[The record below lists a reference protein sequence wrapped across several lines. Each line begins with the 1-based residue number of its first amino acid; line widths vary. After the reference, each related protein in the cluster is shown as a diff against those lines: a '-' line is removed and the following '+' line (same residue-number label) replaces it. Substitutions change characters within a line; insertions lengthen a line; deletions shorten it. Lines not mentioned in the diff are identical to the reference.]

1 MSEEKKHYQR
11 PLNFKTGKVEMN
23 FGAGGKAS
31 AQLIADLFA
40 KNFSNEFLDQ
50 GDDGARLP
58 QPKGEL
64 IMATDSHV
72 VSPIFFAGGD
82 IGGLSI
88 HGTVNDVAVC
98 GATPLYISCGF
109 ILEEGFPL
117 SDLKRIVES
126 MAAAAKEAGV
136 KIVTGDTKVVER
148 GKADGIYI
156 NTCGVGVLPKGI
168 RLSGANFRP
177 GDVIAISGDIGDHG
191 VAVMSQRVN
200 LGFETGVVSDSA
212 SLNRLTEKLVAE
224 IPSLRCMRDPT
235 RGGLG
240 TTLNEI
246 EKQSSV
252 GMVLEED
259 KIPVKESVEAACEFL
274 GLDPL
279 YVANEGKVIA
289 ICAPEDAERM
299 LKIMRDDP
307 LGKNAQII
315 GRCIEDENHFVQMET
330 GFGGVRMVDWLTG
343 EQLPRIC

>member
-168 RLSGANFRP
+168 RLSGANCRP

-246 EKQSSV
+246 AKQSSV

-315 GRCIEDENHFVQMET
+315 GRCIEDETTSYKWKPASAVSAWWT
-330 GFGGVRMVDWLTG
+330 G
-343 EQLPRIC
+343 

>member
-64 IMATDSHV
+64 VMATDSHV

-156 NTCGVGVLPKGI
+156 NTCGVGVLPEGV
-168 RLSGANFRP
+168 RLSGANCRP

-246 EKQSSV
+246 AKQSSV

-279 YVANEGKVIA
+279 YVANEG
-289 ICAPEDAERM
+289 
-299 LKIMRDDP
+299 
-307 LGKNAQII
+307 
-315 GRCIEDENHFVQMET
+315 
-330 GFGGVRMVDWLTG
+330 
-343 EQLPRIC
+343 

>member
-1 MSEEKKHYQR
+1 MTSEKKHYQR
-11 PLNFKTGKVEMN
+11 PVNFKTGKVEMN

-31 AQLIADLFA
+31 AQLISELFA
-40 KNFSNEFLDQ
+40 KCFSNEYLDQ

-58 QPKGEL
+58 CPEGEL
-64 IMATDSHV
+64 VMATDSHV
-72 VSPIFFAGGD
+72 VSPIFFSGGD
-82 IGGLSI
+82 IGALSV

-98 GATPLYISCGF
+98 GAVPKYLSAGF

-117 SDLKRIVES
+117 SDLRRIVES
-126 MAAAAKEAGV
+126 MAEAAKEAGV
-136 KIVTGDTKVVER
+136 YIVTGDTKVVER

-156 NTCGVGVLPKGI
+156 NTCGVGVLPKGV
-168 RLSGANFRP
+168 RLSGSYCRP

-200 LGFETGVVSDSA
+200 LGFETNVESDSA
-212 SLNRLTEKLVAE
+212 SLNRLTEKLVKGV
-224 IPSLRCMRDPT
+224 PSLRCMRDPT

-246 EKQSSV
+246 ASQSNV

-279 YVANEGKVIA
+279 YVANEGKLIA
-289 ICAPEDAERM
+289 ICASEDAEKM
-299 LKIMRDDP
+299 LAIMKADP
-307 LGKNAQII
+307 LGQNAQLI
-315 GRCIEDENHFVQMET
+315 GHCIEDENHFVQMET

>member
-64 IMATDSHV
+64 VMATDSHV

-98 GATPLYISCGF
+98 GAKPLYISCSF

-156 NTCGVGVLPKGI
+156 NTCGVGVLPEGV
-168 RLSGANFRP
+168 RLSGANCRP

-200 LGFETGVVSDSA
+200 LGFETGVESDSA
-212 SLNRLTEKLVAE
+212 SLNHLTEKLVAE

-246 EKQSSV
+246 AKQSSV

-289 ICAPEDAERM
+289 ICAPEDADKM
-299 LKIMRDDP
+299 LQVMREDP
-307 LGKNAQII
+307 RGRNTQII

>member
-64 IMATDSHV
+64 VMATDSHV

-156 NTCGVGVLPKGI
+156 NTCGIGVLPEGV
-168 RLSGANFRP
+168 RLSGANCRP

-246 EKQSSV
+246 AKQSSV
-252 GMVLEED
+252 GMVLEEE

-289 ICAPEDAERM
+289 ICAPEEAEKM
-299 LKIMRDDP
+299 LQIMRDDP

>member
-64 IMATDSHV
+64 VMATDSHV

-109 ILEEGFPL
+109 ILEEGL

-156 NTCGVGVLPKGI
+156 NTCGVGVLPEGV
-168 RLSGANFRP
+168 RLSGANCRP

-212 SLNRLTEKLVAE
+212 SLNRLVAE

-246 EKQSSV
+246 AKQSSV

-289 ICAPEDAERM
+289 ICAPEDAEKM
-299 LKIMRDDP
+299 LQIMRDDP

>member
-168 RLSGANFRP
+168 RLSGANCRP

-246 EKQSSV
+246 AKQSSV
-252 GMVLEED
+252 AMVLEED

-279 YVANEGKVIA
+279 YVANEGIVIA

>member
-168 RLSGANFRP
+168 RLSGANCRP

-246 EKQSSV
+246 AKQSSV

-315 GRCIEDENHFVQMET
+315 GRCIEDENH
-330 GFGGVRMVDWLTG
+330 
-343 EQLPRIC
+343 

>member
-117 SDLKRIVES
+117 SDLKRI
-126 MAAAAKEAGV
+126 AAAAKEAGV

-168 RLSGANFRP
+168 RLSGANCRP

-246 EKQSSV
+246 AKQSSV

>member
-64 IMATDSHV
+64 VMATDSHV

-148 GKADGIYI
+148 GKAYGIYI
-156 NTCGVGVLPKGI
+156 NTCGVGVLPEGV
-168 RLSGANFRP
+168 RLSGANCRP

-246 EKQSSV
+246 AKQSSV

-259 KIPVKESVEAACEFL
+259 KITVKESVEAACEFL

-289 ICAPEDAERM
+289 ICAPGEAEKM
-299 LKIMRDDP
+299 LQIMRDDP

>member
-64 IMATDSHV
+64 VMATDSHV

-156 NTCGVGVLPKGI
+156 NTCGVGVLPEGV
-168 RLSGANFRP
+168 RLSGANCRP

-246 EKQSSV
+246 AKQSSV

-279 YVANEGKVIA
+279 YVAFVSS
-289 ICAPEDAERM
+289 PPRF
-299 LKIMRDDP
+299 
-307 LGKNAQII
+307 KNCRNNCPQRTESKRSYKHYKYQRA
-315 GRCIEDENHFVQMET
+315 V
-330 GFGGVRMVDWLTG
+330 
-343 EQLPRIC
+343 

>member
-148 GKADGIYI
+148 GKARRYLHQHLRRRRPAERNPSLG
-156 NTCGVGVLPKGI
+156 
-168 RLSGANFRP
+168 RQRRP
-177 GDVIAISGDIGDHG
+177 G
-191 VAVMSQRVN
+191 
-200 LGFETGVVSDSA
+200 
-212 SLNRLTEKLVAE
+212 
-224 IPSLRCMRDPT
+224 RCHCDFRRYRRPW
-235 RGGLG
+235 RGGH
-240 TTLNEI
+240 
-246 EKQSSV
+246 
-252 GMVLEED
+252 
-259 KIPVKESVEAACEFL
+259 ESAREL
-274 GLDPL
+274 RL
-279 YVANEGKVIA
+279 
-289 ICAPEDAERM
+289 
-299 LKIMRDDP
+299 
-307 LGKNAQII
+307 
-315 GRCIEDENHFVQMET
+315 
-330 GFGGVRMVDWLTG
+330 
-343 EQLPRIC
+343 

>member
-64 IMATDSHV
+64 VMATDSHV

-136 KIVTGDTKVVER
+136 TIVTGDTKVVER
-148 GKADGIYI
+148 GKADGI
-156 NTCGVGVLPKGI
+156 NTCGVGVLPEGV
-168 RLSGANFRP
+168 RLSGANCRP

-246 EKQSSV
+246 AKQSSV

-289 ICAPEDAERM
+289 ICAPEEAEKM
-299 LKIMRDDP
+299 LQIMRDDP

>member
-11 PLNFKTGKVEMN
+11 PLSFKTGKVEMN

-168 RLSGANFRP
+168 RLSGANCRP

-246 EKQSSV
+246 AKQSSV

-279 YVANEGKVIA
+279 YVANEGKAIA

>member
-64 IMATDSHV
+64 VMATDSHV

-156 NTCGVGVLPKGI
+156 NTCGVGVLPEGV
-168 RLSGANFRP
+168 RLSGANCRP

-246 EKQSSV
+246 AKQSSV

-289 ICAPEDAERM
+289 I
-299 LKIMRDDP
+299 
-307 LGKNAQII
+307 
-315 GRCIEDENHFVQMET
+315 
-330 GFGGVRMVDWLTG
+330 
-343 EQLPRIC
+343 

>member
-168 RLSGANFRP
+168 RLSGANCRP

-191 VAVMSQRVN
+191 V
-200 LGFETGVVSDSA
+200 ETGVVSDSA

-246 EKQSSV
+246 AKQSSV

-315 GRCIEDENHFVQMET
+315 GRCIADENHFVQMET

>member
-148 GKADGIYI
+148 GKARRYLHQHLRRSVRRKEPSLGRQ
-156 NTCGVGVLPKGI
+156 LPP
-168 RLSGANFRP
+168 RAMSLRFP
-177 GDVIAISGDIGDHG
+177 AIS
-191 VAVMSQRVN
+191 
-200 LGFETGVVSDSA
+200 ETMAWRS
-212 SLNRLTEKLVAE
+212 
-224 IPSLRCMRDPT
+224 
-235 RGGLG
+235 
-240 TTLNEI
+240 
-246 EKQSSV
+246 
-252 GMVLEED
+252 
-259 KIPVKESVEAACEFL
+259 
-274 GLDPL
+274 
-279 YVANEGKVIA
+279 
-289 ICAPEDAERM
+289 
-299 LKIMRDDP
+299 
-307 LGKNAQII
+307 
-315 GRCIEDENHFVQMET
+315 
-330 GFGGVRMVDWLTG
+330 
-343 EQLPRIC
+343 

>member
-126 MAAAAKEAGV
+126 MAGEAGV

-168 RLSGANFRP
+168 RLSGANCRP

-246 EKQSSV
+246 AKQSSV

>member
-1 MSEEKKHYQR
+1 
-11 PLNFKTGKVEMN
+11 
-23 FGAGGKAS
+23 
-31 AQLIADLFA
+31 
-40 KNFSNEFLDQ
+40 
-50 GDDGARLP
+50 
-58 QPKGEL
+58 
-64 IMATDSHV
+64 MATDSHV

-156 NTCGVGVLPKGI
+156 NTCGVGVLPEGV
-168 RLSGANFRP
+168 RLSGANCRP
-177 GDVIAISGDIGDHG
+177 GDVIAISGDG

-246 EKQSSV
+246 AKQSSV

-289 ICAPEDAERM
+289 ICAPEEAEKM
-299 LKIMRDDP
+299 LQIMRDDP

>member
-64 IMATDSHV
+64 VIATDSHV

-98 GATPLYISCGF
+98 GAKPLYISCGF

-136 KIVTGDTKVVER
+136 QIVTGDTKVVER

-156 NTCGVGVLPKGI
+156 NTCGVGVLPKGV
-168 RLSGANFRP
+168 RLSGANCRP

-246 EKQSSV
+246 AKQSSV

-289 ICAPEDAERM
+289 ICAPEDAEKM

-307 LGKNAQII
+307 LGQNAQLI